1 MLTIACIACIDL
13 FRVMDLNLD
22 GHIDLTELIE
32 MVALVCR
39 GSGDDPHKCEC
50 VCVCVCVCVG
60 V

>member
-1 MLTIACIACIDL
+1 MYYNIAACVDL

-32 MVALVCR
+32 VVALVCR

-50 VCVCVCVCVG
+50 VCVG
-60 V
+60 VQV